1 MAKTKVDN
9 AIFPSY
15 YYWLEACA
23 PGGGLAKAWG
33 LGCRIC
39 RLRYNPNGKNE
50 HGGPWAQLGVRN
62 TSIQKCSHTKIPKRS
77 SPKRASNVLHMIA
90 GCDHNSVVQAAIIA
104 PPLEHF
110 IALLRRLKE
119 SHSKLGRLGR
129 KGNTMAW
136 CLFEALRDD
145 ECKFLATEDSRAGGL
160 LTKWVACGGLDR
172 CGLALQ
178 LATRKGLRTF
188 ATCRRGGKTA
198 ASGPT

>member
-1 MAKTKVDN
+1 
-9 AIFPSY
+9 
-15 YYWLEACA
+15 
-23 PGGGLAKAWG
+23 
-33 LGCRIC
+33 
-39 RLRYNPNGKNE
+39 
-50 HGGPWAQLGVRN
+50 
-62 TSIQKCSHTKIPKRS
+62 
-77 SPKRASNVLHMIA
+77 
-90 GCDHNSVVQAAIIA
+90 VVQAAIIA

-119 SHSKLGRLGR
+119 SHSKLGR

-160 LTKWVACGGLDR
+160 LTKWVACGGSDR

>member
-1 MAKTKVDN
+1 MGPTGRARVNPEVYHRKTPKSTRHKN
-9 AIFPSY
+9 AQAAF
-15 YYWLEACA
+15 
-23 PGGGLAKAWG
+23 
-33 LGCRIC
+33 
-39 RLRYNPNGKNE
+39 
-50 HGGPWAQLGVRN
+50 
-62 TSIQKCSHTKIPKRS
+62 IQT
-77 SPKRASNVLHMIA
+77 IA

-119 SHSKLGRLGR
+119 SHSKLGR

-160 LTKWVACGGLDR
+160 LTKWVACGGSDR

>member
-1 MAKTKVDN
+1 M
-9 AIFPSY
+9 
-15 YYWLEACA
+15 
-23 PGGGLAKAWG
+23 
-33 LGCRIC
+33 
-39 RLRYNPNGKNE
+39 
-50 HGGPWAQLGVRN
+50 
-62 TSIQKCSHTKIPKRS
+62 
-77 SPKRASNVLHMIA
+77 
-90 GCDHNSVVQAAIIA
+90 VQAAIIA

-119 SHSKLGRLGR
+119 SHSKLGR

-145 ECKFLATEDSRAGGL
+145 ECKFLATEDSRASGL
-160 LTKWVACGGLDR
+160 LTKWVACGGSDR

-188 ATCRRGGKTA
+188 ATCGRGGKLTA

>member
-1 MAKTKVDN
+1 M
-9 AIFPSY
+9 
-15 YYWLEACA
+15 
-23 PGGGLAKAWG
+23 G
-33 LGCRIC
+33 R
-39 RLRYNPNGKNE
+39 
-50 HGGPWAQLGVRN
+50 AQLGVR
-62 TSIQKCSHTKIPKRS
+62 KCSHTKIPKRS
-77 SPKRASNVLHMIA
+77 SPKRASSVHA

-119 SHSKLGRLGR
+119 SHSKLGRQ
-129 KGNTMAW
+129 GNTMAW

-160 LTKWVACGGLDR
+160 LTKWVACGGSDR

>member
-1 MAKTKVDN
+1 M
-9 AIFPSY
+9 
-15 YYWLEACA
+15 
-23 PGGGLAKAWG
+23 
-33 LGCRIC
+33 
-39 RLRYNPNGKNE
+39 
-50 HGGPWAQLGVRN
+50 
-62 TSIQKCSHTKIPKRS
+62 
-77 SPKRASNVLHMIA
+77 
-90 GCDHNSVVQAAIIA
+90 VQAAIIA

-119 SHSKLGRLGR
+119 SHSKLGR

-145 ECKFLATEDSRAGGL
+145 ERKFLATASCMSLAQDSRASRL
-160 LTKWVACGGLDR
+160 LTKWVACGGSDR

-188 ATCRRGGKTA
+188 ATCRRGGKLSA

>member
-1 MAKTKVDN
+1 MDN
-9 AIFPSY
+9 AIFPYS
-15 YYWLEACA
+15 WLEACA
-23 PGGGLAKAWG
+23 PGGGHDWG

-39 RLRYNPNGKNE
+39 RLRYNPNGKSE
-50 HGGPWAQLGVRN
+50 QGGPWSQLDVRRSFQNCSIKQHQKSARHQSAQAAF
-62 TSIQKCSHTKIPKRS
+62 IQTT
-77 SPKRASNVLHMIA
+77 A
-90 GCDHNSVVQAAIIA
+90 GCDHKSVVQAAIIA

-119 SHSKLGRLGR
+119 SHSKLGR

-160 LTKWVACGGLDR
+160 LTKWVACGGSDR

>member
-1 MAKTKVDN
+1 MLRGEVLLGDWDVGSAGCATTPMVIMSTGDHGPNWTCAGPSRSVTSNSTKKSTRHKN
-9 AIFPSY
+9 AQAAF
-15 YYWLEACA
+15 
-23 PGGGLAKAWG
+23 
-33 LGCRIC
+33 
-39 RLRYNPNGKNE
+39 
-50 HGGPWAQLGVRN
+50 
-62 TSIQKCSHTKIPKRS
+62 IQT
-77 SPKRASNVLHMIA
+77 IA

-119 SHSKLGRLGR
+119 SHSKLGR

-160 LTKWVACGGLDR
+160 LTKWVACGGSDR